1 MKKAYVGQFPV
12 FAACLLFIAASEA
25 VASEAVAFEAV
36 AFKASAQSG
45 QKTEARILSVQEAVQ
60 MALVRS
66 PEALIAEA
74 QALRAREAARESRS
88 LNLPQVVTGTGL
100 AYNNGFPLSIEGAA
114 PSIVQ
119 LGAAQPIFS
128 KKNSNLIREAEASAK
143 ASQLSKET
151 ARNEV
156 AAKTALAYFELFQAR
171 KITALASAGLDAAD
185 KQRELVETS
194 FSVGKVRPVDV
205 TAAKTAVL
213 AARQDLLVAREKEQ
227 LAEAELREL
236 TGLPENVSIQ
246 TREPQID
253 SPALESDERALFQQA
268 LESAPEILQADAVIR
283 AKEFHVEAER
293 GENLP
298 RMELVGQYALFSRSN
313 KYSDYFNRF
322 ERNNF
327 LLGLS
332 VQFPLFNGFRTSAR
346 VAQSR
351 QEVAEERYR
360 LQGLK
365 SELKLNIQRGLS
377 ALRIARGALDL
388 AHSDAAAARE
398 MAEVSETL
406 LSTGRI
412 GAKDMDYVRTQ
423 LRQKELALMQA
434 DQMVFQRKVDLLRVI
449 GSIASALQ

>member
-1 MKKAYVGQFPV
+1 
-12 FAACLLFIAASEA
+12 
-25 VASEAVAFEAV
+25 
-36 AFKASAQSG
+36 
-45 QKTEARILSVQEAVQ
+45 

-194 FSVGKVRPVDV
+194 FSAGKVRPVDV

-253 SPALESDERALFQQA
+253 SPALESDERTLFQQA

-313 KYSDYFNRF
+313 NYSDYFNRF

-388 AHSDAAAARE
+388 ARSDAAAARE

-412 GAKDMDYVRTQ
+412 GAKDMENVRTQ
-423 LRQKELALMQA
+423 LRQKELALIEA
-434 DQMVFQRKVDLLRVI
+434 NRILFQRKVEILRLAGAITSVMK
-449 GSIASALQ
+449 